1 VRSALD
7 TVGMSSTFDD
17 LELRLNRAAEL
28 ATPKAKRLF
37 VGAIKEMTLDDV
49 RAIYTGPD
57 DAATQ
62 YFRGKMAVPLAAEM
76 APVVDTSLNEVGA
89 VRTYDAIMEQYN
101 ALPFVPPVD
110 SDLTGY
116 VVDKGMDGIFYY
128 LAQEEA
134 AIRTDPVARTTDL
147 LQQVFGR

>member
-1 VRSALD
+1 V
-7 TVGMSSTFDD
+7 
-17 LELRLNRAAEL
+17 
-28 ATPKAKRLF
+28 
-37 VGAIKEMTLDDV
+37 DDV

-62 YFRGKMAVPLAAEM
+62 YFRGKMAAPLAVEM
-76 APVVDTSLNEVGA
+76 APVIDTSLNEVGA

-128 LAQEEA
+128 LAQQEA
-134 AIRTDPVARTTDL
+134 AIRNDPVARTTDIL
-147 LQQVFGR
+147 KQVFGR